1 MTPGSFDL
9 LDPYPEIRQAVG
21 KVCARFDADYWGRC
35 DREKRLAKEFFEAMH
50 ADGWLGITYPEALG
64 GAGLPFGAAAT
75 MMQTVAE
82 SGGGWTATTA
92 IHNYLF
98 GPHAIVVH
106 GTPEQQQRMLSP
118 LLAGRERP
126 CFALT
131 EANTGLDTTRV
142 KTRAERRGDTYFL
155 TGEKVWITGADIADR
170 MMILARTT
178 PIEETS
184 RPVDGLSLFF
194 THIDRRYVDVRPI
207 PKHGV
212 ETVSSCVVIL
222 DGLPVPVE
230 DRIGEEGKGFRCLL
244 DSLNP
249 ERIMVAAEAVGM
261 GRAALRQAASYAA
274 QRIVF
279 DRPIGM
285 NQSVQH
291 PLARNWMELEAANM
305 MVYKAAALYER
316 GLPCAAEANTAK
328 FLAAEA
334 AHSACRQ
341 AMLTHG
347 GFGYAREYHVE
358 RLMRESM
365 LPMIAPLAQNMALS
379 YVAERVLNLPK
390 SY

>member
-1 MTPGSFDL
+1 M
-9 LDPYPEIRQAVG
+9 LDPYPEIRAGVL
-21 KVCARFDADYWGRC
+21 KLCERFDMDYWARC
-35 DREKRLAKEFFEAMH
+35 EREQRLATEFFEAMRD
-50 ADGWLGITYPEALG
+50 AGWLSVTMPESLG
-64 GAGLPFGAAAT
+64 GAGLPFGAVAT
-75 MMQTVAE
+75 MMQAVAE

-92 IHNYLF
+92 VHGYLF

-106 GTPEQQQRMLSP
+106 GTPEQHERMLKP
-118 LLAGRERP
+118 LVEGRERP
-126 CFALT
+126 CFAVT

-142 KTRAERRGDTYFL
+142 KTRAVRNGDVYL
-155 TGEKVWITGADIADR
+155 VSGEKVWITGAAIADR

-178 PIEETS
+178 PIEECV
-184 RPVDGLSLFF
+184 RPMDGLSLFY
-194 THIDRRYVDVRPI
+194 TRIDRRRVEIRPI

-212 ETVSSCVVIL
+212 ETVASCVLII
-222 DGLPVPVE
+222 DELPVPVE
-230 DRIGEEGKGFRCLL
+230 DRIGEEGKGFRYLL
-244 DSLNP
+244 DSINP

-261 GRAALRQAASYAA
+261 GRAALQRAAGYAA
-274 QRIVF
+274 QRRVF
-279 DRPIGM
+279 DRPIGQ

-291 PLARNWMELEAANM
+291 PLARNWMELEAANL
-305 MVYKAAALYER
+305 MVFKAAALYER
-316 GLPCAAEANTAK
+316 GMPCGAEANAAK

-365 LPMIAPLAQNMALS
+365 LPMIAPLAQNLALS
-379 YVAERVLNLPK
+379 FVAERVLGLPK

>member
-1 MTPGSFDL
+1 MAPGTFDL
-9 LDPYPEIRQAVG
+9 LDPYPEIREAVR
-21 KVCARFDADYWGRC
+21 KVCARFDDDYWARC
-35 DREKRLAKEFFEAMH
+35 DREKRLAVEFFQAMRD
-50 ADGWLGITYPEALG
+50 DGWLGITYPESLG
-64 GAGLPFGAAAT
+64 GTGLPFGAAAT
-75 MMQTVAE
+75 MMQAVAE
-82 SGGGWTATTA
+82 SGGGWTATTS

-106 GTPEQQQRMLSP
+106 GTPEQKQRMLAP
-118 LLAGRERP
+118 LLSGTERP

-142 KTRAERRGDTYFL
+142 KTRAERRGDTYYI

-178 PIEETS
+178 PIEETP

-194 THIDRRYVDVRPI
+194 AKVDRRYVEIRPI

-212 ETVSSCVVIL
+212 ETVSSCVVML
-222 DGLPVPVE
+222 DALPVPAQ
-230 DRIGEEGKGFRCLL
+230 DRIGEEGKGFRYLL

-261 GRAALRQAASYAA
+261 GRAALSRAARYAA
-274 QRIVF
+274 ERVVF
-279 DRPIGM
+279 DRPIGQ
-285 NQSVQH
+285 NQAVQH

-316 GLPCAAEANTAK
+316 DLPCAAEANTAK

-379 YVAERVLNLPK
+379 YVAERVLHLPK